1 MNMVMEEGDVDMEAN
16 ITMQQD
22 SVSIRTNS
30 SWRKEVNL
38 IFQVPN

>member
-22 SVSIRTNS
+22 SESIRTNS
-30 SWRKEVNL
+30 SWRKEMNL